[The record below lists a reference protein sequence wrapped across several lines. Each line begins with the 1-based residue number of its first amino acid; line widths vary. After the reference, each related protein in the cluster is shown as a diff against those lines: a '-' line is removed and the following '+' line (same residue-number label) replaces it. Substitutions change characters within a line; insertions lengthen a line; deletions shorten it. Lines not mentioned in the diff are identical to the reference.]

1 MTEPSARRLRRPG
14 DRVVRR
20 RVEGQQV
27 IPLPPPPRHREPPS
41 LRGNAKRLAIAY
53 AALVLIA
60 AGLLSTPATTTHGD
74 GTPFIDAL
82 FTAVSATSV
91 TGLVTVDTPTHW
103 NLFGEMLILLLIQAG
118 GMGFMVGASVVL
130 LTIRRTRS
138 LRGSLIM
145 RDGAPTISLQEARS
159 LSRRILRF
167 MLVAEAIGAVIL
179 AIEYFPESSGFWDA
193 VWFGV
198 FHSVSAFCNAGF
210 DLQETRQ
217 SLYGFRDSFL
227 IDLTVIA
234 LIQGGALSFV
244 VFADLWDGRELLAPG
259 RFQPRRFW
267 QRLLLDTKLILTTN
281 LVLIVLGAAAFAAV
295 EWQTTL
301 AHIPGPAD
309 KAMAAVF
316 QSVSART
323 AGFATIDYSQAHHA
337 TLFIWIGLMMIGGA
351 SASTAGGVKLA
362 TFAVVVLAIVSTLRG
377 QSEPQV
383 AGKRIPTPIVFRAI
397 TIIAL
402 FIIAHFALTLA
413 LVLTE
418 DAIGRND
425 FAFLPLMFETMS
437 ALATVGVSTGITDQL
452 TTAGKVVLCL
462 TMFVGRLGPLTAV
475 YALQRREV
483 RQSYSFPEAY
493 VRMG

>member
-14 DRVVRR
+14 NRVVRR
-20 RVEGQQV
+20 RVEAQQV
-27 IPLPPPPRHREPPS
+27 MELPPPPRHREPPS
-41 LRGNAKRLAIAY
+41 LRGNAKRFALAY
-53 AALVLIA
+53 VALVLIA
-60 AGLLSTPATTTHGD
+60 AGLLSTPVAAAD
-74 GTPFIDAL
+74 SEGTPFVDAL
-82 FTAVSATSV
+82 FTAISATSV
-91 TGLVTVDTPTHW
+91 TGLVTVDTPSHW

-130 LTIRRTRS
+130 LTIRRTKS

-159 LSRRILRF
+159 LSGRILRF

-179 AIEYFPESSGFWDA
+179 AVEYFPDGDGVWDA
-193 VWFGV
+193 IWYGV
-198 FHSVSAFCNAGF
+198 FHAVSAFCNAGF
-210 DLQETRQ
+210 DLQQTDQ

-244 VFADLWDGRELLAPG
+244 VFADLWDRRDFLSPA
-259 RFQPRRFW
+259 RFNPRRFW
-267 QRLLLDTKLILTTN
+267 QRLNLDTKLILTTN
-281 LVLIVLGAAAFAAV
+281 LVLIVLGAAAFASL
-295 EWQTTL
+295 EWSTAL

-309 KAMAAVF
+309 KAMASLF

-323 AGFATIDYSQAHHA
+323 AGFATIDYDETHHA

-383 AGKRIPTPIVFRAI
+383 AGRRIPTPIVFRAL

-402 FIIAHFALTLA
+402 FIVAHFGLTLA

-418 DAIGRND
+418 DTIGRN
-425 FAFLPLMFETMS
+425 
-437 ALATVGVSTGITDQL
+437 
-452 TTAGKVVLCL
+452 
-462 TMFVGRLGPLTAV
+462 
-475 YALQRREV
+475 
-483 RQSYSFPEAY
+483 
-493 VRMG
+493 

>member
-1 MTEPSARRLRRPG
+1 MSDFPARRLRRPG

-20 RVEGQQV
+20 RVESQQV
-27 IPLPPPPRHREPPS
+27 MELPPPPRRREPPS
-41 LRGNAKRLAIAY
+41 LRSNAKRFALVY
-53 AALVLIA
+53 VALVLVA
-60 AGLLSTPATTTHGD
+60 AGLLSTPMTTTDGD
-74 GTPFIDAL
+74 GTPFVDAL
-82 FTAVSATSV
+82 FTAISATSV

-103 NLFGEMLILLLIQAG
+103 NLFGEMLVLLLIQAG

-130 LTIRRTRS
+130 LTIRRTKS

-159 LSRRILRF
+159 LSRRILTF
-167 MLVAEAIGAVIL
+167 MLTAEAIGAVIL
-179 AIEYFPESSGFWDA
+179 AAEYFPDGNGFWDA

-210 DLQETRQ
+210 DLQGTAR

-244 VFADLWDGRELLAPG
+244 VFADLWDRRELLSPS
-259 RFQPRRFW
+259 RFQPARFW
-267 QRLLLDTKLILTTN
+267 QRLNLDTKLILTTN
-281 LVLIVLGAAAFAAV
+281 LVLILVGTGAFALI
-295 EWQTTL
+295 EWGTALSHIAGPGDKVL
-301 AHIPGPAD
+301 ASF
-309 KAMAAVF
+309 F

-323 AGFATIDYSQAHHA
+323 AGFATIDYSDAHAA

-383 AGKRIPTPIVFRAI
+383 GGKRIPTAIVFRAI

-402 FIIAHFALTLA
+402 FLIAHFALTLT

-418 DAIGRND
+418 DLIGTND
-425 FAFLPLMFETMS
+425 FPFLPLMFETMS
-437 ALATVGVSTGITDQL
+437 ALATVGVSTGITPDL
-452 TTAGKVVLCL
+452 TTAGKLVLCL
-462 TMFVGRLGPLTAV
+462 TMFIGRLGPLTAV

-483 RQSYSFPEAY
+483 RQRYSFPEAY

>member
-1 MTEPSARRLRRPG
+1 MTEPSARRIRRPG

-27 IPLPPPPRHREPPS
+27 MELPPAPRRREPPS
-41 LRGNAKRLAIAY
+41 LRSNAKRFALAY
-53 AALVLIA
+53 TALVLL
-60 AGLLSTPATTTHGD
+60 GSLLLSTPLTTD
-74 GTPFIDAL
+74 NDEGTPFIDAL

-91 TGLVTVDTPTHW
+91 TGLVTVNTPVHW
-103 NLFGEMLILLLIQAG
+103 NLFGEMLILVLIQAG

-130 LTIRRTRS
+130 LTIRRTKS

-159 LSRRILRF
+159 LSGRILRF
-167 MLVAEAIGAVIL
+167 MLIAEAIGAIIL
-179 AIEYFPESSGFWDA
+179 AAEYLPDANGVWDA
-193 VWFGV
+193 IWYGV

-210 DLQETRQ
+210 NLQSGDQ
-217 SLYGFRDSFL
+217 SVYGFRDTLL
-227 IDLTVIA
+227 IDLTIIA
-234 LIQGGALSFV
+234 LIQGGSLSFV
-244 VFADLWDGRELLAPG
+244 VFADMWDRRDLLSHK
-259 RFQPRRFW
+259 RFAPRRFW
-267 QRLLLDTKLILTTN
+267 QRLNLDTKLILTTN
-281 LVLIVLGAAAFAAV
+281 LVLIVLGAAAFATI
-295 EWQTTL
+295 EWSTAL
-301 AHIPGPAD
+301 ASVPESHN
-309 KAMAAVF
+309 KVMASVF

-323 AGFATIDYSQAHHA
+323 AGFATIDYHESHHA

-377 QSEPQV
+377 QPEPQV
-383 AGKRIPTPIVFRAI
+383 AGRRIPTPLVFRAL

-418 DAIGRND
+418 DTIGQND

-437 ALATVGVSTGITDQL
+437 ALATVGVSTGITPEL
-452 TTAGKVVLCL
+452 TTGGKLVLCL
-462 TMFVGRLGPLTAV
+462 TMFIGRLGPLTAV

>member
-1 MTEPSARRLRRPG
+1 M
-14 DRVVRR
+14 
-20 RVEGQQV
+20 Q
-27 IPLPPPPRHREPPS
+27 LPPPPRRREPPS
-41 LRGNAKRLAIAY
+41 LRSNAKRFALGY
-53 AALVLIA
+53 TALVLVA
-60 AGLLSTPATTTHGD
+60 TLLLSSSLTTEGSS
-74 GTPFIDAL
+74 GTPLVDAL
-82 FTAVSATSV
+82 FTAISATSV

-130 LTIRRTRS
+130 LTMRRTRS

-145 RDGAPTISLQEARS
+145 RDGAPTISLHEARS
-159 LSRRILRF
+159 LSGRILRF
-167 MLVAEAIGAVIL
+167 MLIAEAIGAVVL
-179 AIEYFPESSGFWDA
+179 AIEYLPDSDTVWDA
-193 VWFGV
+193 AWFGL
-198 FHSVSAFCNAGF
+198 FHAVSAFCNAGF
-210 DLQETRQ
+210 DLQTTDH
-217 SLYGFRDSFL
+217 SLYGFRDSAL
-227 IDLTVIA
+227 IDLTVML

-244 VFADLWDGRELLAPG
+244 VFADMWDWRKLLAPA
-259 RFQPRRFW
+259 RFRPRRFW
-267 QRLLLDTKLILTTN
+267 QRLTLDTKLILTTN
-281 LVLIVLGAAAFAAV
+281 LVLVIAGAAAFAAI
-295 EWQTTL
+295 EWNATL
-301 AHIPGPAD
+301 AYIAEPHN

-323 AGFATIDYSQAHHA
+323 AGFATIDYDSAHHA

-383 AGKRIPTPIVFRAI
+383 AGKRIPTPLVFRAL

-402 FIIAHFALTLA
+402 FIITHFALTLT

-418 DAIGRND
+418 DTIGGND

-437 ALATVGVSTGITDQL
+437 GLATVGVSTGITPNL
-452 TTAGKVVLCL
+452 SEAGKLVLCL
-462 TMFVGRLGPLTAV
+462 TMFIGRLGPLTAV
-475 YALQRREV
+475 YALQRRET